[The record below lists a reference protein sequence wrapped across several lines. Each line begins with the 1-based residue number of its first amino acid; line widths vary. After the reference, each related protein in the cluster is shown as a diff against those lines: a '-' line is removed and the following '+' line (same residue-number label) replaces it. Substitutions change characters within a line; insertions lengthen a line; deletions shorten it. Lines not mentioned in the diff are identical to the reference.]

1 MELLSKLGIDW
12 KLLIAQIVNFAIL
25 VGVLSYFIYKPLLN
39 LLDARRERVRKAMEE
54 AKRIEEQTKE
64 LTTFRTEQLRK
75 IDSECAMFLE
85 RTKKQAEEMKGE
97 MLTAAKKEVEQFLA
111 KGRQQIEL
119 ERSQVMAETQA
130 VLTEMIV
137 KLTAKL
143 IEREFTPDDQKRIL
157 AHLAKELP
165 TVRR

>member
-1 MELLSKLGIDW
+1 
-12 KLLIAQIVNFAIL
+12 
-25 VGVLSYFIYKPLLN
+25 
-39 LLDARRERVRKAMEE
+39 
-54 AKRIEEQTKE
+54 
-64 LTTFRTEQLRK
+64 
-75 IDSECAMFLE
+75 
-85 RTKKQAEEMKGE
+85 
-97 MLTAAKKEVEQFLA
+97 A